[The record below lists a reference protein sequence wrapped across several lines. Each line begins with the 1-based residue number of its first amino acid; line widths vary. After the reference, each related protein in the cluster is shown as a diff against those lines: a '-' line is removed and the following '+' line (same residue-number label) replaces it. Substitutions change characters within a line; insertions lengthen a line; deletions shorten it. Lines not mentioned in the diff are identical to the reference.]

1 MPLGWKR
8 TGLNFLRSIYDVI
21 WNISQLDWEENTVK
35 WEELTG

>member
-21 WNISQLDWEENTVK
+21 WNKIQLDYDESNVK
-35 WEELTG
+35 WEEYTG